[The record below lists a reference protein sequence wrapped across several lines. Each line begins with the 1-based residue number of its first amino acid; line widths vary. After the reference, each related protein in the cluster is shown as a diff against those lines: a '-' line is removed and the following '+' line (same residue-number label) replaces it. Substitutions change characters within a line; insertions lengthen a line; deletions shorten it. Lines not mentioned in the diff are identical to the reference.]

1 MKKEMNQ
8 NIDDIEWEIRPS
20 QVVATF
26 APGAVYDNTK
36 DSVMILGTDYWD
48 PDGFEFIS
56 DPYLLSQIREKSK
69 YLSKLK
75 WFTSV
80 SSPKDDA
87 YVPVATFPT
96 WGVCSECDML
106 QRRRGHGTR
115 NEFRCR
121 SDKCE
126 KISRNGGKA
135 PNTVPVRFI
144 VVCERGHVDDFPFYE
159 WAHKGSSDVDKCPK
173 QDARLYLKDRKSSSS
188 SLDSKFVVC
197 ESCGQEKDLGM
208 ALTATGI
215 EYIARKR
222 CSGKSPWLR
231 DGKYSDCDLP
241 AMGKLK
247 GATNIYFSIPW
258 SALTIPPFSDDL
270 SQEIIQEWSN
280 IEKLSRNP
288 KIFEEALE
296 ALFDIKTPENKNGRY
311 TLQQVMEKYKTHK
324 NARSKKESSGILE
337 LEFKEL
343 NSGFP
348 VNDKEFKIMP
358 VDVPEPFRDE
368 ISGITLVEK
377 LRQIVTI
384 TGFTRLK
391 PPDITDAQIRMS
403 YISSAPP
410 EWLPA
415 VENRGEG
422 VFLSINLEALKRW
435 ESQPK
440 VIERMKRIS
449 KGKDAYTTYGKK
461 MDARY
466 VMLHSFSHL
475 LIHSMSDLAGY
486 SVSGLRERIY
496 SSDSMAGIL
505 IFTSS
510 PSSDGSLGG
519 LVEQGGQES
528 MEQIIRRSISRST
541 SCSSDPLC
549 AFNKPSK
556 NTTKHGAACHAC
568 MFLPEPSCEMMNEFL
583 DRSMVCHTL
592 EENSRGFFSDDHY

>member
-1 MKKEMNQ
+1 MSQ

-20 QVVATF
+20 QTIATF

-48 PDGFEFIS
+48 PGGFEPIS
-56 DPYLLSQIREKSK
+56 DPYLLSQIRGKSK

-75 WFTSV
+75 WFASV
-80 SSPKDDA
+80 SSPTDEA

-96 WGVCSECDML
+96 WGSCSECGML
-106 QRRRGHGTR
+106 QRRRGHGIR
-115 NEFRCR
+115 DEFHCK
-121 SDKCE
+121 SDKCKKRSE
-126 KISRNGGKA
+126 NSRKA

-159 WAHKGSSDVDKCPK
+159 WAHKGNNTVDKCPK
-173 QDARLYLKDRKSSSS
+173 QDAQLYLEDRKSSSS

-197 ESCGQEKDLGM
+197 KSCGQEKDLGM
-208 ALTATGI
+208 ALTTTGI
-215 EYIARKR
+215 EHIARKR
-222 CSGKSPWLR
+222 CNGKSPWLR
-231 DGKYSDCDLP
+231 DKKYSECDLP
-241 AMGKLK
+241 AMGMLK

-258 SALTIPPFSDDL
+258 SALTIPPFSDEL
-270 SQEIIQEWSN
+270 SQEIIQQWSQL
-280 IEKLSRNP
+280 EKLSKNP
-288 KIFEEALE
+288 NIFEEALV
-296 ALFDIKTPENKNGRY
+296 ALFDIKTMENKNGRY
-311 TLQQVMEKYKTHK
+311 VLPQVVEKFKIHK
-324 NARSKKESSGILE
+324 KARSEKGSSNILD

-343 NSGFP
+343 SSRFL
-348 VNDKEFKIMP
+348 VNDKEFKTMP
-358 VDVPEPFRDE
+358 VDVPEPFHEE

-377 LRQIVTI
+377 LRQIVTV

-391 PPDITDAQIRMS
+391 PPDMTDPHIHMS
-403 YISSAPP
+403 FISSAPP

-422 VFLSINLEALKRW
+422 VFLSINQEALKRW

-440 VIERMKRIS
+440 IIERMENIS
-449 KGKDAYTTYGKK
+449 HGKDVYTTYGKK

-519 LVEQGGQES
+519 LVEQGKPES
-528 MEQIIRRSISRST
+528 MEQIIRRAISRST
-541 SCSSDPLC
+541 LCSSDPLC
-549 AFNKPSK
+549 SFSKPDK
-556 NTTKHGAACHAC
+556 NIAKHGAACHAC

-583 DRSMVCHTL
+583 DRSMICHTL
-592 EENSRGFFSDDHY
+592 EKEVRGFFSNDHY